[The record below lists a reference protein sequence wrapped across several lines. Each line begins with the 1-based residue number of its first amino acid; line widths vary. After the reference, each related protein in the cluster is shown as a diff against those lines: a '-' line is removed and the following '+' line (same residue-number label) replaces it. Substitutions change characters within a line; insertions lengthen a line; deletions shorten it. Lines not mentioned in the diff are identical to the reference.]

1 MKKDPQQIAQQII
14 DLVSELAA
22 LAGAPQSPTA
32 AVAAKKVPAKAEKDT
47 SGATGGIRLLL
58 NEEKLNTPKE
68 LPEILELLQQEGRH
82 YSSQSV
88 SMGLLNLVRK
98 ERVLTRLRE
107 KGAKNKKWKY
117 VIRK

>member
-22 LAGAPQSPTA
+22 LAGAPQSQTP
-32 AVAAKKVPAKAEKDT
+32 VAEKKAVVKPEKET
-47 SGATGGIRLLL
+47 SGATGGVRVLV
-58 NEEKLNTPKE
+58 NEGKLNTPKE
-68 LPEILELLQQEGRH
+68 LPEILELLRQEGRH
-82 YSSQSV
+82 YPSQNV
-88 SMGLLNLVRK
+88 SMSLLNLVR

-107 KGAKNKKWKY
+107 KGGKKWKY